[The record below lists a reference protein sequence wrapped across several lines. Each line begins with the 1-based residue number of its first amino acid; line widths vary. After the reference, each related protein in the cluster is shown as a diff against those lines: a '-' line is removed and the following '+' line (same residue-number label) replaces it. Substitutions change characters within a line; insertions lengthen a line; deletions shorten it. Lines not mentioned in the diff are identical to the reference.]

1 MTLRIGCRVG
11 GKRPGLKG
19 GSVWCNSPMRSR
31 TLQYLI
37 LLSASLG
44 MTLTAQQKPAA
55 RPFDMASAFPPKMQ
69 SFPLYGD
76 GAIPNSKPGP
86 DEETGTNT
94 GWIQKVSRPR
104 IDVYLPARV
113 KATGAGVLVFPGGGY
128 AGLTYEFEGTQQA
141 AFFIDHGIAAFV
153 VKYRL
158 PSDQTMVDKSI
169 GPLQDAQQAI
179 RFVRQHAQQWNVDPS
194 RVGAIGFSAG
204 GHVAST
210 LATHFNKAY
219 IDNPDQVSLRPD
231 FLILAYPVISMDA
244 SITHMDS
251 RRALLGTNPSDEL
264 VRMFSNELQVS
275 VETPPTLLLHAS
287 DDRLVD
293 VDNTIRFYEALR
305 QAGVPVEAHL
315 FQKGQ
320 HGFFLMPRDR
330 WQSVILEW
338 LETNRWLCARAK

>member
-1 MTLRIGCRVG
+1 M
-11 GKRPGLKG
+11 
-19 GSVWCNSPMRSR
+19 
-31 TLQYLI
+31 
-37 LLSASLG
+37 G

-55 RPFDMASAFPPKMQ
+55 KPFDMTSAFPAKMQ
-69 SFPLYGD
+69 SFPLYGE

-86 DEETGTNT
+86 NEETGTNT
-94 GWIQKVSRPR
+94 GWVQKVSRPM
-104 IDVYLPARV
+104 IDVYLPAKI
-113 KATGAGVLVFPGGGY
+113 KATGAGVLVIPGGGY

-169 GPLQDAQQAI
+169 GPLQDAQQAM
-179 RFVRQHAQQWNVDPS
+179 RFVREHAQEWNVDPS

-204 GHVAST
+204 GHVASM
-210 LATHFNKAY
+210 LATHFNKSY
-219 IDNPDQVSLRPD
+219 IENPDHVSLRPD

-244 SITHMDS
+244 KITHMDS
-251 RRALLGTNPSDEL
+251 RKALLGTNPSDEL
-264 VRMFSNELQVS
+264 VRMFSNELQVTP
-275 VETPPTLLLHAS
+275 ETPQTLLLHAS

-305 QAGVPVEAHL
+305 HAGVPAEAHL
-315 FQKGQ
+315 FEKGQ
-320 HGFFLMPRDR
+320 HGFFLMPHDR

-338 LETNRWLCARAK
+338 LQTNGWLCARAK

>member
-1 MTLRIGCRVG
+1 MIGGCER
-11 GKRPGLKG
+11 
-19 GSVWCNSPMRSR
+19 R
-31 TLQYLI
+31 TPRMKTRTIHYVI
-37 LLSASLG
+37 LLSASLC
-44 MTLTAQQKPAA
+44 MTVTAQQKPTAK
-55 RPFDMASAFPPKMQ
+55 PFDMASAFPAKMQ

-94 GWIQKVSRPR
+94 GWVQKVSRPR
-104 IDVYLPARV
+104 IEVYLPAKV

-158 PSDQTMVDKSI
+158 PSDMTMVDKSI

-179 RFVRQHAQQWNVDPS
+179 RFVRQHAREWNVDPT
-194 RVGAIGFSAG
+194 RIGAIGFSAG

-210 LATHFNKAY
+210 LATHFSKAY
-219 IDNPDQVSLRPD
+219 VENPDQVSLRPD

-244 SITHMDS
+244 KITHMDS
-251 RRALLGTNPSDEL
+251 RRALLGTNPSDDL

-275 VETPPTLLLHAS
+275 PETPPTLLLHAS

-293 VDNTIRFYEALR
+293 VDNSIMFYEALR
-305 QAGVPVEAHL
+305 RAGVPVEARL
-315 FQKGQ
+315 FEKGQ

-330 WQSVILEW
+330 WQSAILEW
-338 LETNRWLCARAK
+338 LDTNGWLCARAK

>member
-1 MTLRIGCRVG
+1 MIGG
-11 GKRPGLKG
+11 GNPLMKI
-19 GSVWCNSPMRSR
+19 R
-31 TLQYLI
+31 TLQSLI
-37 LLSASLG
+37 LVSACLC
-44 MTLTAQQKPAA
+44 MNLAAQQKPAA
-55 RPFDMASAFPPKMQ
+55 KPFDMASAFPARMQ

-76 GAIPNSKPGP
+76 GAIPNSKPAP
-86 DEETGTNT
+86 NEETGTNT
-94 GWIQKVSRPR
+94 AWVQKVSRPT
-104 IDVYLPARV
+104 IEVYLPARMR
-113 KATGAGVLVFPGGGY
+113 ATGVGVLIFPGGGY
-128 AGLTYEFEGTQQA
+128 AGLTYQLEGTQQA

-179 RFVRQHAQQWNVDPS
+179 RFVREHAQGWNVDPA
-194 RVGAIGFSAG
+194 RVGVIGFSAG

-244 SITHMDS
+244 AITHMDS
-251 RRALLGTNPSDEL
+251 RKALLGTHPSDDL

-275 VETPPTLLLHAS
+275 AETPPTLLLHAS

-293 VDNTIRFYEALR
+293 VDNSIRFYEALR
-305 QAGVPVEAHL
+305 HAGVSVEAHL
-315 FQKGQ
+315 FEQGQ

-330 WQSVILEW
+330 WQSLILDW
-338 LETNRWLCARAK
+338 LQNNGWLCAPAK

>member
-1 MTLRIGCRVG
+1 MQIRFIR
-11 GKRPGLKG
+11 
-19 GSVWCNSPMRSR
+19 N
-31 TLQYLI
+31 LI
-37 LLSASLG
+37 MLSASLC
-44 MTLTAQQKPAA
+44 MTLAAQQKPATQ
-55 RPFDMASAFPPKMQ
+55 PFDMSGAFPAKMQ
-69 SFPLYGD
+69 AFPLYGD
-76 GAIPNSKPGP
+76 AAIPNSKPGP
-86 DEETGTNT
+86 DGETGTNT
-94 GWIQKVSRPR
+94 AWVQKVSRPM
-104 IDVYLPARV
+104 IEVYLPAKV
-113 KATGAGVLVFPGGGY
+113 KATGAGVVIFPGGGY
-128 AGLTYEFEGTQQA
+128 SGLTYQLEGTQQA

-179 RFVRQHAQQWNVDPS
+179 RFVRQHAREWNVDPT

-231 FLILAYPVISMDA
+231 FLIVAYPVISMDA
-244 SITHMDS
+244 RITHMDS
-251 RRALLGTNPSDEL
+251 RKALLGTNPSEDL

-275 VETPPTLLLHAS
+275 AQTPPTLILHAG

-293 VDNTIRFYEALR
+293 IENSILFYDALR
-305 QAGVPVEAHL
+305 RAGVPAEARL
-315 FQKGQ
+315 FEKGQ

-330 WQSVILEW
+330 WQTAILDW
-338 LETNRWLCARAK
+338 LETNSWLCARTK

>member
-1 MTLRIGCRVG
+1 MKT
-11 GKRPGLKG
+11 
-19 GSVWCNSPMRSR
+19 R
-31 TLQYLI
+31 TIQYLI
-37 LLSASLG
+37 LLSASLC

-55 RPFDMASAFPPKMQ
+55 APPFNMADAFPAKMQ

-86 DEETGTNT
+86 DEETGKNT
-94 GWIQKVSRPR
+94 GWVQKVSRPT
-104 IDVYLPARV
+104 IEVYLPAKV

-128 AGLTYEFEGTQQA
+128 AGLTYEFEGSQQA
-141 AFFIDHGIAAFV
+141 ALFIDHGIAAFV
-153 VKYRL
+153 VKYRV

-179 RFVRQHAQQWNVDPS
+179 RFVRQHAREWNVDPS
-194 RVGAIGFSAG
+194 RVGAIGYSAG

-231 FLILAYPVISMDA
+231 FLIAVYPVISMDA
-244 SITHMDS
+244 KITHMDS
-251 RRALLGTNPSDEL
+251 RKALLGTNPSDDL

-275 VETPPTLLLHAS
+275 ADTPPTLLLHAG

-293 VDNTIRFYEALR
+293 IDNSIQFYEALR
-305 QAGVPVEAHL
+305 RAGVPVEARL
-315 FQKGQ
+315 FEKGQ
-320 HGFFLMPRDR
+320 HGLFLMPRDR
-330 WQSVILEW
+330 WQAAILDW
-338 LETNRWLCARAK
+338 LDTNGWLCAQAK